1 MVPRISLS
9 SMVTILPKSI
19 DVPAD
24 KFTWLSSEEIW
35 SPLIR
40 KSNTPVSEFALNVP
54 ELLNCDATVSAI
66 STTGVPGPPPEPLLP
81 PKPLMYCEAFAIS
94 IVPDSHVKVPSWFQV
109 TDSNLSA
116 SLPISKGLTT
126 LSSSV
131 VGMTTTLSSPVV
143 VKTKPPG
150 APVI

>member
-1 MVPRISLS
+1 
-9 SMVTILPKSI
+9 MVTILPKSI

-66 STTGVPGPPPEPLLP
+66 STTGTGLPPPPEPPPLLA
-81 PKPLMYCEAFAIS
+81 PKPLINCEAFAIS
-94 IVPDSHVKVPSWFQV
+94 IVPASHVKVPS
-109 TDSNLSA
+109 
-116 SLPISKGLTT
+116 
-126 LSSSV
+126 
-131 VGMTTTLSSPVV
+131 
-143 VKTKPPG
+143 
-150 APVI
+150 